1 MARSVVQAG
10 FPRKQIVRQI
20 FPCRWLTGE
29 KLNWEGLQ
37 WNMGPTPKDG
47 PQRCLE
53 MNRWSLCTAAWTSH

>member
-10 FPRKQIVRQI
+10 FPRKQIVRHI

-29 KLNWEGLQ
+29 KLNWEG
-37 WNMGPTPKDG
+37 PTPKDS

-53 MNRWSLCTAAWTSH
+53 MSPWSLCTAAWTSH